1 MRRYAERSRPA
12 VRISGSIVRPRAA
25 RMDPLSEVLSL
36 LKPSSYAAGG
46 FGTEGDLAIQ
56 WPRHDG
62 IKC

>member
-1 MRRYAERSRPA
+1 
-12 VRISGSIVRPRAA
+12 
-25 RMDPLSEVLSL
+25 MDPLSEVLSL